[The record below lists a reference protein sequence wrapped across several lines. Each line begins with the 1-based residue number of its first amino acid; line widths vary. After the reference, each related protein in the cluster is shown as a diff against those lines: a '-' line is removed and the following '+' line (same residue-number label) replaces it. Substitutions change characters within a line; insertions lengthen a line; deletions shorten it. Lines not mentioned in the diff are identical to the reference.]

1 MRAQG
6 PLKKRKIGIAT
17 QVFIG
22 LGLGLLVG
30 VFFGEDAA
38 LLKIGGDAFIALLQI
53 TVIP

>member
-1 MRAQG
+1 MRAQRW
-6 PLKKRKIGIAT
+6 PKKRKIGIAM

-30 VFFGEDAA
+30 VFFGEEVAF
-38 LLKIGGDAFIALLQI
+38 LKIGGDAFVALLQI